1 MELAYLSWQVEAG
14 FSGLLGTKG
23 SPLSEGLQQ
32 KFYPEPVHKRV
43 SDYML
48 LEIRQMHSIEPLEY
62 EAAGQS
68 GMPV

>member
-1 MELAYLSWQVEAG
+1 MKLAYLSWQVEAG

-32 KFYPEPVHKRV
+32 KFYPETVHKRV

-48 LEIRQMHSIEPLEY
+48 LEI
-62 EAAGQS
+62 
-68 GMPV
+68 